1 MCPDPRQDQLRFTSV
16 TLAGF
21 LLLCAAGTARCQ
33 TSANLT
39 LVSAYTGR
47 GVTLDPHPALQLR
60 VEHDL
65 DAGWYAG
72 GFASPARLDGRS
84 QDQLIAYGGR
94 AQRLTSTLTWDAGV
108 SRSTFL
114 RGARFSYSEFYAG
127 LAFGRSSARLFYSPA
142 YYGEGR
148 TLYLDMSTVYPLGER
163 VSLALHAGLLH
174 PVGAYRDDA
183 GDEAHD
189 AGDVRISLA
198 ATVGAVRLQAG
209 WQGKWHPY
217 RPGTASAPALTAGA
231 SIDF

>member
-1 MCPDPRQDQLRFTSV
+1 MYPHPRQDHFRF

-21 LLLCAAGTARCQ
+21 LLLCSAGAAQCQ
-33 TSANLT
+33 TSANLA

-47 GVTLDPHPALQLR
+47 GIALDPHPALQLR

-72 GFASPARLDGRS
+72 GFASPTRLDGRS
-84 QDQLIAYGGR
+84 QEQLVAYGGR
-94 AQRLTSTLTWDAGV
+94 AQRITSTLSWDAGV

-114 RGARFSYSEFYAG
+114 RGAAFSYSEFYAG
-127 LAFGRSSARLFYSPA
+127 LTLGRSSARLFYSPA

-148 TLYLDMSTVYPLGER
+148 TVYLDLSTAYPLGER

-174 PVGAYRDDA
+174 PFGAYH
-183 GDEAHD
+183 DEARD
-189 AGDVRISLA
+189 AGDVRIALA
-198 ATVGAVRLQAG
+198 TTVGAVRLQAG

-217 RPGTASAPALTAGA
+217 RLGTASASPPALTASAG
-231 SIDF
+231 IDF